1 MDKGQKVKDYMST
14 NVITLSPE
22 QNLEEVIRIIR
33 ETKHDGFPVEENDSI
48 IGIITTRDLVMR
60 EGKDVGDVMT
70 GEVAITFPE
79 TNLIDAAR
87 IMFRRGI
94 SRLPVVDRSG
104 KLVGIVTNTDVIRS
118 HIERA
123 TPAKVKKLQGSLE
136 KLYEVNSYV
145 RLGRVEISKLR
156 PTQGK
161 IQPDEF
167 RGREYE
173 LKRGLAEP
181 VVVVKTGERFILVD
195 GHHRALA
202 ARMLNI
208 AKMDGYIIV
217 LDRDVEMGM
226 ERTARTMGLRSVD
239 DIKIDE
245 DSERGVIAKIVGGK
259 KK

>member
-14 NVITLSPE
+14 KVITVTPGQDIDE
-22 QNLEEVIRIIR
+22 IVHIIR
-33 ETKHDGFPVEENDSI
+33 ETRHDGFPVVEEGNI
-48 IGIITTRDLVMR
+48 IGILTTRDLVMR
-60 EGKDVGDVMT
+60 EGEVVRDVMT

-87 IMFRRGI
+87 VMFRRGI
-94 SRLPVVDRSG
+94 SRLPVVDKSG
-104 KLVGIVTNTDVIRS
+104 QLVGIVTNTDVIRS

-123 TPAKVKKLQGSLE
+123 TPAKVQKLQNSLE
-136 KLYEVNSYV
+136 KLYGVNSYV
-145 RLGRVEISKLR
+145 RLGKVEISKLR
-156 PTQGK
+156 PTQSK

-173 LKRGLAEP
+173 IKRGLAEP
-181 VVVVKTGERFILVD
+181 VVVVSTGQRMILVD

-202 ARMLNI
+202 ANI
-208 AKMDGYIIV
+208 SGIEEIDAYIVV
-217 LDRDVEMGM
+217 LDRDIEMGM
-226 ERTARTMGLRSVD
+226 ERTARSLGLYSVE

-245 DSERGVIAKIVGGK
+245 DSDRGVIAKIVGGK